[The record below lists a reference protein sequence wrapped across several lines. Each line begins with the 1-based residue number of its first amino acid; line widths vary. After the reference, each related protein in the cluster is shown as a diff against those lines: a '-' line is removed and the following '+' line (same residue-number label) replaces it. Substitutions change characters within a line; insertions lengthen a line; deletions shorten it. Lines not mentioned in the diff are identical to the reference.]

1 MFFSAPLRI
10 RALFLAKNCWYYAV
24 VGEVESATWEWIEVH
39 CFKVFIVVLWQTV
52 AESCYS
58 KASVCPS
65 RADHLIVA
73 RDSSKLQI
81 WNEKK
86 PKQPKCISYLQLGLP
101 DRRAINPN
109 QVLVGHETTNLWL
122 SENQHAIGGTRN
134 QDGVHPIPL
143 FAALRGCKGITVDWT
158 KNDWISLKG
167 VEVLFQTFPS
177 SASCSLYIS
186 TCCCQSWGH
195 CPCSASL
202 EFPFPESL
210 WLFQDCVE
218 VECENRLLL
227 SRDLEA
233 LAKRSISTY
242 SSPHWFSRF
251 PRFLAYEYLSCFD
264 NA

>member
-1 MFFSAPLRI
+1 MNWSSLLQGVHRCSLTNRCRKLLQQGFCLSEPCRSSD
-10 RALFLAKNCWYYAV
+10 C
-24 VGEVESATWEWIEVH
+24 GEGQ
-39 CFKVFIVVLWQTV
+39 L
-52 AESCYS
+52 
-58 KASVCPS
+58 
-65 RADHLIVA
+65 
-73 RDSSKLQI
+73 KLQV
-81 WNEKK
+81 WNEKKK

-264 NA
+264 NAYGKLLQYSIDHDFRHNRVGIWRGSA